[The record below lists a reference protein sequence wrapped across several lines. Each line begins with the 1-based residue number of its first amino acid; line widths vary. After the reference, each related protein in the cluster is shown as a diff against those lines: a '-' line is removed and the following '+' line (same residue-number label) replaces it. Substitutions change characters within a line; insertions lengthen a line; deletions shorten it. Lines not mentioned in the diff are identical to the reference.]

1 MTTFKGRTGTAVIVI
16 DVQTAV
22 VEQAHD
28 RDGVVARI
36 ASVVE
41 KARDAEVPVVWV
53 QHSDDELVRDTPG
66 WRIVGE
72 LEPAAG
78 EPVVHKSFGDSFEG
92 TDLEGVL
99 DRLGAAQLVVTG
111 AQTDFCVRSTLH
123 GAVARGYDALLVSD
137 AHTTNDAEWDGTE
150 VPAASVIAHTNMYWH
165 WHRAPGRRGGT
176 VETADLDLAALRGG
190 AGR

>member
-1 MTTFKGRTGTAVIVI
+1 MANLGARNGGAVVVI
-16 DVQTAV
+16 DMQTAV

-28 RDGVVARI
+28 RDGVVGRI
-36 ASVVE
+36 SAVVE
-41 KARDAEVPVVWV
+41 KARGAGVPVVWV
-53 QHSDDELVRDTPG
+53 QHSDDELVRGSEG
-66 WRIVGE
+66 WQIVPELAPADGE
-72 LEPAAG
+72 H
-78 EPVVHKSFGDSFEG
+78 VVHKSFGDSFEG
-92 TDLEGVL
+92 TNLEDVL
-99 DRLGAAQLVVTG
+99 SRLGAARLVVTG

-137 AHTTNDAEWDGTE
+137 AHTTNDAEWDGVE
-150 VPAASVIAHTNMYWH
+150 VPAATVIAHTNMYWH